1 MKRRTVAVLG
11 TGVSPAAGGVGFKNL
26 LLPNKNNL
34 NE

>member
-1 MKRRTVAVLG
+1 MKRRTIAVVG
-11 TGVSPAAGGVGFKNL
+11 TGIGPAAGRVGFENL